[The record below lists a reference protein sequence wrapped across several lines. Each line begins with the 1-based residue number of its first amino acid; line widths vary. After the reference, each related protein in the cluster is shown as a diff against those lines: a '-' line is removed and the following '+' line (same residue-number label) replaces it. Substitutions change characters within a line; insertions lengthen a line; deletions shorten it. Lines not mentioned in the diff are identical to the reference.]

1 MSVPIGLLDSGLGG
15 FSIYYGL
22 KQVFPDAPLIGLA
35 DQANSPYGP
44 KTIEEL
50 EAITIANIEILQS
63 YGCEHILFA
72 CNTTSA
78 LVLESMQ
85 KRFPHLQLKGVID
98 GTVAQVSPVQSIAV
112 VATLA
117 NINSHVYKQKLQRK
131 FPDMEVIEIVAHDL
145 VDFIESMADEST
157 IRAYITQ
164 LLKQAP
170 HVEAL
175 ILGCT
180 HYPLVKHL
188 FSQVKPVIMYDSIEA
203 MVLELTPWL
212 DGNVGASHVLTTKDA
227 PTLKHQLYT
236 LFNKEEVVIKV
247 GD

>member
-22 KQVFPDAPLIGLA
+22 KQVFPHAPLIGLA

-44 KTIEEL
+44 KTIQEL
-50 EAITIANIEILQS
+50 EAITITNIDILQG
-63 YGCEHILFA
+63 YGCERILFA

-98 GTVAQVSPVQSIAV
+98 GTIAQVKPVQSLAV

-117 NINSHVYKQKLQRK
+117 NINSHVYKNKLQQMY
-131 FPDMEVIEIVAHDL
+131 PTMEVVEIVAHDL
-145 VDFIESMADEST
+145 VNYIESMADEAT
-157 IRAYITQ
+157 IKNYIAQ

-170 HVEAL
+170 HAEAL

-188 FSQVKPVIMYDSIEA
+188 FYEVKPVVMYDSIEA
-203 MVLELTPWL
+203 MILELTPWL

-227 PTLKHQLYT
+227 STLKHQLFT
-236 LFNKEEVVIKV
+236 MFNKEEVVVKV
-247 GD
+247 GE